1 MDRPRTIPGPS
12 PASVL
17 DPDLCSCS
25 ISGLGYLL
33 RQDLDDDA
41 AVLRAARLGL
51 VRRDRLLF
59 AVADHV
65 NLVQRDLLRLIQ
77 VALHRFGAVEAD
89 LVVRV
94 LGADVVGVPFDL
106 DEAAVGVGLQLLT
119 SSSICVCMSAG
130 IFVWPNLKP
139 PLSSLITTS

>member
-1 MDRPRTIPGPS
+1 MKNEGRKPLVKKKQRSGTRTERKAPCESAERLYSMDRPRTIPGPS

-17 DPDLCSCS
+17 DPDLCSCL

-65 NLVQRDLLRLIQ
+65 DLVQRDLLRLIQ

-89 LVVRV
+89 LVVRC
-94 LGADVVGVPFDL
+94 LGADV
-106 DEAAVGVGLQLLT
+106 
-119 SSSICVCMSAG
+119 
-130 IFVWPNLKP
+130 
-139 PLSSLITTS
+139 